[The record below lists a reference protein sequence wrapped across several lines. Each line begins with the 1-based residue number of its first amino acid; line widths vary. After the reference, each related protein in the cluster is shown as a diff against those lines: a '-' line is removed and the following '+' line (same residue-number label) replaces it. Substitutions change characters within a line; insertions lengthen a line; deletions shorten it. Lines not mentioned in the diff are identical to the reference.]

1 MQYKIIVDKQ
11 SSSNPSS
18 EKKEYIVDIEEL
30 RVKGDVYDSLVITK
44 DETYVMR
51 RLSLSKYHVLNEL
64 EEPIKETL
72 TDLNIELFEGDNYIY
87 LLDQIGN
94 VITVTYILKNDFT
107 DTYAT
112 RIEMNSSIEQTAEDI
127 TSTVSKTYTTKTE
140 TNELSTRIKQT
151 AHSIELTTTDNE
163 TSAGITIKLKNEDGT
178 QIDSKSANITMT
190 GLVKFTDLSTSGST
204 VINGAN
210 ITTGT
215 ITGRTITGGK
225 IIGTTI
231 TNGNNFNV
239 DSNGNMTCNN
249 GNFSGDITIGGDDSL
264 WILDGNDEQYILLDA
279 GGIAFFQDSIFTN
292 SINRTHYETGNRKG
306 ISIKTQNTN
315 SYITIGHLDNIALEF
330 VAQDEKIYINT
341 KTHFS
346 EIPTINGTADG
357 AIFKG
362 ATTKG
367 ITIENGLITG
377 WNIAAATGIIFPD
390 AADGIQ
396 VENGLITGWYLNGA
410 TGTLYLADSGSGN
423 QVTIQVK
430 NGLITGWTV

>member
-1 MQYKIIVDKQ
+1 MQYIIVVDKQ
-11 SSSNPSS
+11 SSANPSS
-18 EKKEYIVDIEEL
+18 EKRQYILNIDPLKTYNGVSDVLMITVERTYVIRKISVTKYGVPTIMPYPQEEEL
-30 RVKGDVYDSLVITK
+30 SKVKI
-44 DETYVMR
+44 
-51 RLSLSKYHVLNEL
+51 N
-64 EEPIKETL
+64 
-72 TDLNIELFEGDNYIY
+72 LFEGDNYIY
-87 LLDQIGN
+87 ILDEIGN
-94 VITVTYILKNDFT
+94 TIIATYILKNDFT
-107 DTYAT
+107 DTFPAKV
-112 RIEMNSSIEQTAEDI
+112 EMNTLIEQTASNIEISVNKKLEDY
-127 TSTVSKTYTTKTE
+127 STTEEMRAEIKLESDEINIEVSKKVGKE
-140 TNELSTRIKQT
+140 EVIAAINLSEEEASIKAEKISLEGLVTVNQKFKVLEDG
-151 AHSIELTTTDNE
+151 SIEAT
-163 TSAGITIKLKNEDGT
+163 
-178 QIDSKSANITMT
+178 
-190 GLVKFTDLSTSGST
+190 
-204 VINGAN
+204 
-210 ITTGT
+210 
-215 ITGRTITGGK
+215 
-225 IIGTTI
+225 
-231 TNGNNFNV
+231 
-239 DSNGNMTCNN
+239 N

-264 WILDGNDEQYILLDA
+264 WILDENDEQYILLDA